1 MNTFH
6 NAFPQSKAITHAFAF
21 FSVRALVTREGRK
34 ANDSV
39 EDLSCVEYG
48 GCWSATTD
56 FELGYGF
63 VVQDEAGTRAL
74 KASLGCKNDVNVLAS
89 HAS

>member
-1 MNTFH
+1 MILSKTSAASNT
-6 NAFPQSKAITHAFAF
+6 
-21 FSVRALVTREGRK
+21 G
-34 ANDSV
+34 
-39 EDLSCVEYG
+39 G

-74 KASLGCKNDVNVLAS
+74 KASLGCKNDVSVLAS